1 MSVAMQRPLTNCQDT
16 HPPPGLDRVRPT
28 GILGRMIQL
37 WRARIRA
44 RRTLVS
50 FDDRDL
56 RDLGTSRWA
65 IERELSRPFWRD

>member
-16 HPPPGLDRVRPT
+16 HPPPGLDPVRPT
-28 GILGRMIQL
+28 GILGRLIRL